1 MELTAFQAMSSMSMQ
16 LWTLVD
22 LAGPVMLLLG
32 AQLVV
37 AVVYTLLVVFNLM
50 GRDYEAAVVCSG
62 FSDFSLGATPT
73 AVANMTAM
81 TKRFGAAH
89 KAFIIVPLVGAFF
102 IDYVGGLRG
111 PWGRSSAVTA
121 SGF

>member
-62 FSDFSLGATPT
+62 FSDFSLGRRRP
-73 AVANMTAM
+73 
-81 TKRFGAAH
+81 
-89 KAFIIVPLVGAFF
+89 
-102 IDYVGGLRG
+102 
-111 PWGRSSAVTA
+111 RSPI
-121 SGF
+121 